1 MTAHPY
7 IPNSVPEI
15 KRKMLDELGLN
26 DVESLF
32 HVIPERLRFKGSLGL
47 PKAASELEVRRRV
60 EAILSKNKSSGELR
74 SFVGGGCWQHWVP
87 AACDEINAR
96 SEFLTAYAGDAY
108 SDLGRY
114 QAIFEFQSM
123 VGELVDM
130 DAVMFPLYD
139 WPTAS
144 GDAIRMAV
152 TVTGRR
158 EVLYSKSLSPERL
171 SIMKSLSGSIA
182 NFKPIDYDPPTGQ
195 VDIDSLKRSISD
207 RTAAVYLE
215 NPNYLGP
222 LESACD
228 DIAKIAHG
236 RGALFVVGA
245 EPLSLGIVTPPGEY
259 GADIVTGE
267 GQPLGIHPFYGGAL
281 MGFLAFRDEEKFA
294 NATGHR
300 LITITETERE
310 GEYGFTQILPERTM
324 YAARERSVTFT
335 GTATALWA
343 ITAAT
348 YLSILGPHGI
358 KELATTIMQ
367 KATYAL
373 KKLSEIPNIKAPIF
387 QSPHFQE
394 FTVEFDATGKTAG
407 MVNRFLLD
415 RGIQGGK
422 VLQNEFPEL
431 RNAALYCITEVHT
444 KSDIDDLAL
453 GIKEAISN

>member
-1 MTAHPY
+1 
-7 IPNSVPEI
+7 
-15 KRKMLDELGLN
+15 MLDELGLN
-26 DVESLF
+26 DVEQLF
-32 HVIPERLRFKGSLGL
+32 EVIPERLRFKGSLDL
-47 PKAASELEVRRRV
+47 PEAVPELEVRRRL

-96 SEFLTAYAGDAY
+96 SEFLTAYAGDVY

-158 EVLYSKSLSPERL
+158 EVVYPKSLSPEKL
-171 SIMKSLSGSIA
+171 SIMKSLSQSIA
-182 NFKPIDYDPPTGQ
+182 HFKPIDYNSTTGQ
-195 VDIDSLKRSISD
+195 VEIDSVKRSVSD
-207 RTAAVYLE
+207 RTAAIYLE

-222 LESACD
+222 LETECD
-228 DIAKIAHG
+228 DIAKFAHD
-236 RGALFVVGA
+236 RGALLVVGA
-245 EPLSLGIVTPPGEY
+245 EPLSLGIVKPPGEY

-267 GQPLGIHPFYGGAL
+267 GQPLGMHPFYGGAL
-281 MGFLAFRDEEKFA
+281 MGFLAFPDEEKFA

-310 GEYGFTQILPERTM
+310 GEHGFTQILPERTM
-324 YAARERSVTFT
+324 YAARDRSVTFT

-348 YLSILGPHGI
+348 YLSLLGPEGI

-367 KATYAL
+367 KATYAMR
-373 KKLSEIPNIKAPIF
+373 KLSEIPRIKAPIF
-387 QSPHFQE
+387 QSPHLQE
-394 FTVEFDATGKTAG
+394 FTVDFEATGKTAK
-407 MVNRFLLD
+407 MVNHFLLG
-415 RGIQGGK
+415 RGLQGGK
-422 VLQNEFPEL
+422 LLQHEFHEL
-431 RNAALYCITEVHT
+431 SNAALYCVTEVHT

>member
-1 MTAHPY
+1 
-7 IPNSVPEI
+7 
-15 KRKMLDELGLN
+15 MLEELGL
-26 DVESLF
+26 DDAEALF
-32 HVIPERLRFKGSLGL
+32 QVIPERLRFKGSLGL
-47 PKAASELEVRRRV
+47 PKAASELEVKRRV

-74 SFVGGGCWQHWVP
+74 SFVGGGCWQHWIP

-158 EVLYSKSLSPERL
+158 EVLYPKSLSPERL
-171 SIMKSLSGSIA
+171 SIIKSLSASIA
-182 NFKPIDYDPPTGQ
+182 NFKPVDYDPTTGQ
-195 VDIDSLKRSISD
+195 VDLGSLRRSVSD
-207 RTAAVYLE
+207 RTAVVYLE

-222 LESACD
+222 LESECD
-228 DIAKIAHG
+228 EIAKVAHDH
-236 RGALFVVGA
+236 GALFVVGV

-267 GQPLGIHPFYGGAL
+267 GQPLGMHPFYGGAL
-281 MGFLAFRDEEKFA
+281 MGFLAFRDEERFA

-310 GEYGFTQILPERTM
+310 GEHGFTQILPERTM
-324 YAARERSVTFT
+324 YAARDRSITFT

-348 YLSILGPHGI
+348 YLSLLGPEGI

-367 KATYAL
+367 KTTYAVR
-373 KKLSEIPNIKAPIF
+373 KLSEIQNIRVPSF

-394 FTVEFDATGKTAG
+394 FTVNFDNAGRTAD
-407 MVNRFLLD
+407 MVNRSLLS

-422 VLQNEFPEL
+422 LLQNEFPQLKET
-431 RNAALYCITEVHT
+431 ALYCVTEVHT